1 MRKGDLTQ
9 RKPTGEIIM
18 TYNLP
23 ITMSLITMQAMGMK
37 VVVIVLL
44 SDQPHLASLC
54 QPASNMAVQTGG
66 VTGIGR

>member
-1 MRKGDLTQ
+1 LKHSRCETEGKQIPMRKGDLTQ

-44 SDQPHLASLC
+44 SD
-54 QPASNMAVQTGG
+54 
-66 VTGIGR
+66 